1 MIRILH
7 AADLHLDGSFE
18 ALAPEQAA
26 QRREDERQMLRR
38 LAELCRERACDLLLL
53 AGDVFASSTVSRE
66 TVELL
71 LELLGG
77 LDTKVFIAPGSSDPY
92 TPESVYATVRW
103 PENVHI
109 FKTREIST
117 VRLTDPDICVCGAA
131 FQEPREGGLL
141 RDFMAPEEGIP
152 TIMVLHGV
160 LGDPASPYD
169 PISEQEIRNS
179 RLRYLA
185 LGHQHRAERMQ
196 VGSTV
201 VCVPG
206 CAIARSFDE
215 PGPQGAWLVELDTED
230 CTVHPIDL
238 GGRVYET
245 LTVPVTASPLAD
257 VEATLPHD
265 ADGKLWRITL
275 TGTCEPFDAEALR
288 SALAPRFYAL
298 ELVDETLP
306 LPTFW
311 QSAETDTLKSEFL
324 RNMKD
329 SYDRAQDA
337 EGRRLAVQ
345 AARLGLDILEGREVT
360 GL

>member
-185 LGHQHRAERMQ
+185 LGHQHRASGQ
-196 VGSTV
+196 VQRTV
-201 VCVPG
+201 
-206 CAIARSFDE
+206 
-215 PGPQGAWLVELDTED
+215 GA
-230 CTVHPIDL
+230 
-238 GGRVYET
+238 
-245 LTVPVTASPLAD
+245 AA
-257 VEATLPHD
+257 
-265 ADGKLWRITL
+265 
-275 TGTCEPFDAEALR
+275 FDAEPFLIH
-288 SALAPRFYAL
+288 PAL
-298 ELVDETLP
+298 EQGRGLQFVLLVGVSSQGENILGP
-306 LPTFW
+306 
-311 QSAETDTLKSEFL
+311 
-324 RNMKD
+324 
-329 SYDRAQDA
+329 
-337 EGRRLAVQ
+337 Q
-345 AARLGLDILEGREVT
+345 AADQGFRGSRVSPDLGPKAL
-360 GL
+360 